1 MNRFDRA
8 LGILLLLRSG
18 ERWAAG
24 DLAERFEV
32 SIRTIY
38 RDVDALGM
46 LGIPV
51 VAEVGRN
58 GGFRLAEGYF
68 LPPVMFTQ
76 GEAISLL
83 LGGAMLRGLRAKPF
97 AGELDSG
104 EEKLLMAMPSTLR
117 ASLTNAR
124 KLIGFES
131 NAPDAFHA
139 PEPEQL
145 TWTEGASIREG
156 EIIQTFLGAVLKER
170 AVEIRY
176 SSPYQDVE
184 SVSVLSPRGLLADRD
199 LWYLICQRPGNE
211 RAPRMLRADRVLG
224 IRELTRPA
232 EVDSAFDVR
241 DWLNRAWLGDAM
253 RQWENE
259 DPVCLLVM
267 AEQAVR
273 LQQDW
278 YYRHASITPS
288 GDRFEVR
295 FGQDKPELVFE
306 LLRWL
311 GPGSELVEPVE
322 WRDAFAESLR
332 RMLDPYPAG

>member
-24 DLAERFEV
+24 DLAQRFEV
-32 SIRTIY
+32 SVRTIY

-83 LGGAMLRGLRAKPF
+83 LGGAMLRGLRARPF
-97 AGELDSG
+97 AGDLDNG
-104 EEKLLMAMPSTLR
+104 EEKLLMAMPPALR
-117 ASLTNAR
+117 ASLSNAR

-131 NAPDAFHA
+131 IAPDAFHA

-145 TWTEGASIREG
+145 TWTEDASIREG
-156 EIIQTFLGAVLKER
+156 EIIQTFLGAVLTER

-176 SSPYQDVE
+176 SSPYQDGE
-184 SVSVLSPRGLLADRD
+184 SVSVLAPRGVLADRD
-199 LWYLICQRPGNE
+199 LWYLICQRPGRE
-211 RAPRMLRADRVLG
+211 RALRMLRADRVLG
-224 IRELTRPA
+224 IRELTRPSEPDA
-232 EVDSAFDVR
+232 AFDVR
-241 DWLNRAWLGDAM
+241 DWLNRAWLRDAM
-253 RQWENE
+253 RQWERE
-259 DPVCLLVM
+259 DPVRILVT
-267 AEQAVR
+267 AEQARR
-273 LQQDW
+273 LRQDW
-278 YYRHASITPS
+278 YYRHATITPN
-288 GDRFEVR
+288 GECFEVC
-295 FGQDKPELVFE
+295 FGQDKPEPLFE

-311 GPGSELVEPVE
+311 GPGAELLEPAD
-322 WRDAFAESLR
+322 WREAFAESLR
-332 RMLDPYPAG
+332 RMLESYGVQ